1 MMVYTVFACLFFI
14 EYQKTPLD
22 DARFLVF
29 ARRIISEFENAIFH
43 TFVFLFFVVIWMVL
57 DLSKLVVYRPLS
69 PAYSQR

>member
-1 MMVYTVFACLFFI
+1 MPVVYTVFACLFFI

-29 ARRIISEFENAIFH
+29 ARRIISEFENVIFH
-43 TFVFLFFVVIWMVL
+43 TFVFFFVVIWMVL
-57 DLSKLVVYRPLS
+57 DLSKLVVYRLLS